1 MKSKQIEK
9 KSDIWSGKATWNS
22 EANESKNT

>member
-9 KSDIWSGKATWNS
+9 KRDIWSGKATWDS
-22 EANESKNT
+22 EANENKNT